1 MQSSRGVTTSNVA
14 FAVMR
19 VVAGTARGRQLRSP
33 RGRAIRPTSDRAR
46 EGIFNSLGSL
56 TDLEGASVLD
66 LFAGTGA
73 LGIEALSRGAAAV
86 TFVDDDRA
94 ATDLVERNLVVTG
107 LAGGT
112 VVRSDAVRFL
122 RNRPTVDVAFA
133 DPPYTFDEWPAL
145 LEHLRATIAVL
156 ESDRPIEVGD
166 RWEVLK
172 VKRYG
177 GTVVTL
183 AQQQLPQQKGSPS

>member
-1 MQSSRGVTTSNVA
+1 MQSARNVITGNVA

-19 VVAGTARGRQLRSP
+19 VVAGTARGRRLRSP
-33 RGRAIRPTSDRAR
+33 QGWSIRPTSDRAR
-46 EGIFNSLGSL
+46 EGIFNSLGSI
-56 TDLEGASVLD
+56 TDLDGATVVD

-73 LGIEALSRGAAAV
+73 LGIEALSRGAQAV

-94 ATDLVERNLVVTG
+94 AVALVTDNLAEIG
-107 LAGGT
+107 LSGGS
-112 VVRSDAVRFL
+112 VVRSDVFAFL
-122 RNRPTVDVAFA
+122 ARAPAVDVAFA
-133 DPPYTFDEWPAL
+133 DPPYTFDAWPAL
-145 LEHLRATIAVL
+145 LDRLRAAVAVL

-166 RWEVLK
+166 RWHVLK

-183 AQQQLPQQKGSPS
+183 AQPQIQQKGSV

>member
-1 MQSSRGVTTSNVA
+1 
-14 FAVMR
+14 MR

-56 TDLEGASVLD
+56 TDLDGVTVLD

-94 ATDLVERNLVVTG
+94 AVALIEHNLAITG
-107 LAGGT
+107 LDGGS
-112 VVRSDAVRFL
+112 VVRAEALQFL
-122 RNRPTVDVAFA
+122 RRAPAVDIAFA
-133 DPPYTFDEWPAL
+133 DPPYAFEGWQAL
-145 LEHLRATIAVL
+145 LAGLRAGIVVL
-156 ESDRPIEVGD
+156 ESDRPVDVGD
-166 RWEVLK
+166 EWRVLR

-183 AQQQLPQQKGSPS
+183 AQLPQPKGTP